1 MRETIV
7 TQAPQRT
14 VGECVRE
21 LRLRRGWGVL
31 PLARRAGI
39 SKAYMIKL
47 EKGEAN
53 PSEDVIK
60 RLAAALD
67 VPAAV
72 LLGEVPLAETELAP
86 SLREFVETDV
96 PEADI
101 LAAMRALDFHGH
113 PPQTAREWRQ
123 IYRVIKALT
132 DTVPQP

>member
-1 MRETIV
+1 VI
-7 TQAPQRT
+7 QPPQRT
-14 VGECVRE
+14 VGDRVRE
-21 LRLRRGWGVL
+21 LRLRQGQGVL
-31 PLARRAGI
+31 SLARRAGI

-53 PSEDVIK
+53 PSEEVIK

-67 VPAAV
+67 VSAAV
-72 LLGEVPLAETELAP
+72 LLGEAPLTDSELAP
-86 SLREFVETDV
+86 SLREFVESDS
-96 PEADI
+96 PEPDI

-132 DTVPQP
+132 DTVPEG